1 MTFKALRMGPIARIS
16 LGVVALLVSLVLLL
30 DMLFGVVP
38 GHGEQQRK
46 LRQRVAENL
55 AVQITSLLEA
65 GDTATLSRTIA
76 QMLARDTD
84 LRSIVVRRV
93 DGSTYWQK
101 GDDARAGGP
110 SAATPTAAAA
120 STLDD
125 LRVPILSGARS
136 WGEVHLRFV
145 PAAPESLLDW
155 LASPMMHALLLLSVG
170 GFALSYAYMRRA
182 MHYLNPS
189 ATVPE
194 RVRKAFD
201 ALTEGLVIVDA
212 QARIVLA
219 NQAFRNLHPLA
230 AADLNG
236 HRIDTQAWLTVGVP
250 SEGVM
255 PWTRT
260 LSGDGAV
267 AGFELDLLQPDR
279 APVRLLVSSAPVA
292 DARGRVRGCMIT
304 FDDVT
309 AVHRANEE
317 LRATM
322 AELQK
327 SRGRIEEQNVELRR
341 LAERDPLTGCYNRR
355 AFYQAA
361 QEMFARA
368 KEEHRDLCCV
378 MSDIDHFKKFN
389 DVYGHAVGDQVIQ
402 IVAKMLGAGLRPG
415 DMLCR
420 YGGEEFCM
428 VLPGATP
435 DVAQQVADAL
445 RMTIHDQARDAIRG
459 TDVMRIAASFGVAS
473 VMMGASSL
481 ESLIEQADQAL
492 YKSKEAGRNRV
503 SVWRPEA
510 ELETT

>member
-1 MTFKALRMGPIARIS
+1 MTKPSAWRMGPIARIS
-16 LGVVALLVSLVLLL
+16 LGVVALLVSLVLLV

-46 LRQRVAENL
+46 LRQRVAETL

-65 GDTATLSRTIA
+65 GDTATLARTIA
-76 QMLARDTD
+76 QVLARDGD
-84 LRSIVVRRV
+84 LRSIVVRRL
-93 DGSTYWQK
+93 DGSTYLQK
-101 GDDARAGGP
+101 GDEPAKGHG
-110 SAATPTAAAA
+110 SAAA

-125 LRVPILSGARS
+125 LRVPILSGART
-136 WGEVHLRFV
+136 WGEVHLRFA
-145 PAAPESLLDW
+145 PSAPETLLGW
-155 LASPMMHALLLLSVG
+155 LASPMIRALLLLSLG
-170 GFALSYAYMRRA
+170 GFGLSYAYMRRA

-189 ATVPE
+189 STVPE

-230 AADLNG
+230 ATDLNG
-236 HRIDTQAWLTVGVP
+236 RQIDAQAWLTAGVTDAQP
-250 SEGVM
+250 L

-260 LSGDGAV
+260 LSGEGAV
-267 AGFELDLLQPDR
+267 AGHNLDLLQPDR
-279 APVRLLVSSAPVA
+279 TPMRLLVSSAPVA
-292 DARGRVRGCMIT
+292 DNGGRVRGCMIT

-322 AELQK
+322 VELQK
-327 SRGRIEEQNVELRR
+327 TRVRIEEQNVELRR
-341 LAERDPLTGCYNRR
+341 LAERDPLTGCFNRR
-355 AFYQAA
+355 AFHQAGQELFA
-361 QEMFARA
+361 QA
-368 KEEHRDLCCV
+368 KEDHTDLCCV

-402 IVAKMLGAGLRPG
+402 TVAKMLGDGLRPG

-420 YGGEEFCM
+420 YGGEEFCI

-435 DVAQQVADAL
+435 DVARQVADAI
-445 RMTIHDQARDAIRG
+445 RATIHEHAKDAIRG

-492 YKSKEAGRNRV
+492 YKSKEGGRNRV

-510 ELETT
+510 ELEPA

>member
-1 MTFKALRMGPIARIS
+1 MTKLGAWRMGPIARIS
-16 LGVVALLVSLVLLL
+16 LGVVALLVSLVLLA

-46 LRQRVAENL
+46 LRQRVAETL

-76 QMLARDTD
+76 QMLARDSD
-84 LRSIVVRRV
+84 LRSVVVRRL
-93 DGSTYWQK
+93 DGSTYLQK
-101 GDDARAGGP
+101 GDEPGNGRH
-110 SAATPTAAAA
+110 ATTA

-125 LRVPILSGARS
+125 LRVPILSGART
-136 WGEVHLRFV
+136 WGEVHMRF
-145 PAAPESLLDW
+145 APTTPETLLGW
-155 LASPMMHALLLLSVG
+155 LTSPMIRALLLLSVG

-189 ATVPE
+189 STVPE

-236 HRIDTQAWLTVGVP
+236 RQIDAQAWLTAGVTDAQP
-250 SEGVM
+250 L
-255 PWTRT
+255 PWTLT
-260 LSGDGAV
+260 LSGEGAV
-267 AGFELDLLQPDR
+267 AGHNLDLLQPDR
-279 APVRLLVSSAPVA
+279 APVRLLVSSAPIA
-292 DARGRVRGCMIT
+292 DSRGQVRGCMIT

-322 AELQK
+322 AELQRT
-327 SRGRIEEQNVELRR
+327 RGRIEEQNVELRR
-341 LAERDPLTGCYNRR
+341 LAERDPLTGCFNRR

-361 QEMFARA
+361 LELFAQA
-368 KEEHRDLCCV
+368 KEDHTDLCCV
-378 MSDIDHFKKFN
+378 MADIDHFKKFN

-402 IVAKMLGAGLRPG
+402 TVARMLGDGLREG

-435 DVAQQVADAL
+435 DVARQVADAI
-445 RMTIHDQARDAIRG
+445 RASIHEHAKSAIRG

-492 YKSKEAGRNRV
+492 YRSKEGGRNRV

-510 ELETT
+510 ELEPA